1 MDKKFKGIKFCL
13 WDVDLTFYTISPQMK
28 EEFKKRIYEYISRKL
43 KIPINEAEQ
52 KYEEEFRKRKSKT
65 ATMEALGLG
74 KYAIQEVIDS
84 IEKSK
89 YLEREPRLIQLFK
102 NLKHYK
108 HAVVTNSTKASIDET
123 LKILGL
129 KKSLFEVII
138 TKEDVS
144 AYKPS
149 PGPFLR
155 VLKILGAK
163 PEECV
168 SIGDVENS
176 DIIPAKKLGMKT
188 IFVWGKSNHANT
200 SVPAIY
206 KIEELLS

>member
-1 MDKKFKGIKFCL
+1 MDEKFKKIKYCL
-13 WDVDLTFYTISPQMK
+13 WDVDLTFYTVSPQMK
-28 EEFKKRIYEYISRKL
+28 EEFTNKIYEYVSQKL
-43 KIPINEAEQ
+43 KVTMDEAKQ
-52 KYEEEFRKRKSKT
+52 RYDKDFKRIKSKT

-74 KYAIQEVIDS
+74 KYAIQKVIDS

-89 YLEREPRLIQLFK
+89 YLKRDSRLIQLFE
-102 NLKHYK
+102 NLNHYK
-108 HAVVTNSTKASIDET
+108 HTIITNSIRSSIKET
-123 LKILGL
+123 LKTLGL
-129 KKSLFEVII
+129 DENLFEAII

-144 AYKPS
+144 AYKPNS
-149 PGPFLR
+149 EPFLK

-188 IFVWGKSNHANT
+188 IFVWGKSSRADA
-200 SVPAIY
+200 SVPTIY
-206 KIEELLS
+206 EIEKLLV